1 MKFEVF
7 ILGGQRIDQ
16 KRSKG
21 WWRGSRERI
30 EMEAQKVTE
39 LQLKRRIRNIYTC
52 LCLFP
57 QGAFLLSSR
66 LDSAV
71 KRCSSEVLMR
81 LSILCPTTPPTGLGG
96 ARWGFVIL
104 ASTKAPP
111 LGATLADKSPL
122 IPCIGGGAAVGKWG
136 MEKNMVQYE
145 TLLLRNSRSLP
156 PYSCIIQTP
165 HPWGQRSRAKAVQI
179 PTYPHPFPVGGVV
192 GLNIDRRIKT

>member
-1 MKFEVF
+1 MSWCETEMQKYMPLVKQDVMKFEVF

-39 LQLKRRIRNIYTC
+39 LTIEEEDKEHLR

-71 KRCSSEVLMR
+71 KRCSSEVLK
-81 LSILCPTTPPTGLGG
+81 LSFQRGCSVKGL
-96 ARWGFVIL
+96 ARR
-104 ASTKAPP
+104 
-111 LGATLADKSPL
+111 D
-122 IPCIGGGAAVGKWG
+122 
-136 MEKNMVQYE
+136 
-145 TLLLRNSRSLP
+145 
-156 PYSCIIQTP
+156 
-165 HPWGQRSRAKAVQI
+165 
-179 PTYPHPFPVGGVV
+179 
-192 GLNIDRRIKT
+192 